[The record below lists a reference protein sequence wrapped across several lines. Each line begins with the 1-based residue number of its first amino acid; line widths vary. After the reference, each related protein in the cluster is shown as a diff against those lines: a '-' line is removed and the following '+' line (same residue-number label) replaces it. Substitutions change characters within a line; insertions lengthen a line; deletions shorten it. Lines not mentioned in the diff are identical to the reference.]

1 MYKGTS
7 AQMNVMKGCCATAVK
22 RLGWVTA
29 KPAPSMVTM
38 MLAKTSAYVRRTSV
52 ARSTPLRMG
61 NVLTAGLYEKPMAS
75 SDSVGEF
82 DENIYPAASRKSR
95 RWSAA
100 WTGRD
105 QMRRL
110 RWRWRTGRGCLLWC
124 VLGGPLEQRNVA
136 IHGLEH
142 DFS

>member
-1 MYKGTS
+1 
-7 AQMNVMKGCCATAVK
+7 
-22 RLGWVTA
+22 
-29 KPAPSMVTM
+29 MVTT

-52 ARSTPLRMG
+52 ARSTPLRIG

-82 DENIYPAASRKSR
+82 DENIYPTATRKSR
-95 RWSAA
+95 SWSAA

-105 QMRRL
+105 RFRRL
-110 RWRWRTGRGCLLWC
+110 GWRWRTWAGCLLWC
-124 VLGGPLEQRNVA
+124 VLGRPLQQRNVTVYR
-136 IHGLEH
+136 LEH

>member
-1 MYKGTS
+1 MGT
-7 AQMNVMKGCCATAVK
+7 T
-22 RLGWVTA
+22 
-29 KPAPSMVTM
+29 

-52 ARSTPLRMG
+52 ARSTPLRIG

-82 DENIYPAASRKSR
+82 DENIYPTASRKSR

-105 QMRRL
+105 RFRRPW
-110 RWRWRTGRGCLLWC
+110 WRWRTGRGCILHG
-124 VLGGPLEQRNVA
+124 VLAGPLQQRNIT
-136 IHGLEH
+136 IHRLEH
-142 DFS
+142 DFSRRAADLPTETVLAQLSLRRHRKIAADPPIH